1 MSGQMV
7 GNVSLENIPSCDQE
21 RVEDLELPPVSSQVE
36 TGELLDSSRKIEV
49 ELLELKI
56 TQPFIGLDDGVDAL
70 ILTLPNS

>member
-1 MSGQMV
+1 
-7 GNVSLENIPSCDQE
+7 
-21 RVEDLELPPVSSQVE
+21 VE